1 MEKHNYKLF
10 KKEVE
15 INPDSVDWST
25 IKQNS
30 FPFRIRQEPGSNN
43 SLGLIKFDFYNVHS
57 VYFHDTPSKSLF
69 SAYVR
74 AYSHGCM
81 RTQNPVDLAR
91 IILQNDKYRNRFNN
105 VISDSLDSIFARGV
119 NHEVKLL
126 SPVPIFIEY
135 QSVSRDKEDMVIY
148 LDIYGRDEEYLSIMR
163 E

>member
-1 MEKHNYKLF
+1 
-10 KKEVE
+10 
-15 INPDSVDWST
+15 
-25 IKQNS
+25 
-30 FPFRIRQEPGSNN
+30 
-43 SLGLIKFDFYNVHS
+43 
-57 VYFHDTPSKSLF
+57 
-69 SAYVR
+69 
-74 AYSHGCM
+74 M

-105 VISDSLDSIFARGV
+105 VISDSLDSIFARSV